1 MLLNSVVV
9 EFVIVRA
16 DIKLMGL
23 EFVLL
28 IFFLIFI
35 IDLFDCFSMWYHIVD
50 ILNLLHL
57 FDLVGINA
65 SDIGLIP
72 LYDACKSRVLETFA
86 K

>member
-16 DIKLMGL
+16 DFKLMGL

-35 IDLFDCFSMWYHIVD
+35 IDLFDCFSVWYHIVD

-72 LYDACKSRVLETFA
+72 LNDASKSGVLETFA